1 MEKTAI
7 QEVKGVQVQYSTLP
21 CGNYNVRMKE
31 PNKAWTPNKRFKV
44 TAEFKAWWEGLS
56 KLETTMQV
64 ITAYQTNVKAKGG
77 CRG

>member
-7 QEVKGVQVQYSTLP
+7 QEVKGVQVQYTTLP
-21 CGNYNVRMKE
+21 CGNFNVRMKE
-31 PNKAWTPNKRFKV
+31 PNKAWTPYKRFKV
-44 TAEFKAWWEGLS
+44 ATEFKAWWTGLAAA
-56 KLETTMQV
+56 ETTRQV